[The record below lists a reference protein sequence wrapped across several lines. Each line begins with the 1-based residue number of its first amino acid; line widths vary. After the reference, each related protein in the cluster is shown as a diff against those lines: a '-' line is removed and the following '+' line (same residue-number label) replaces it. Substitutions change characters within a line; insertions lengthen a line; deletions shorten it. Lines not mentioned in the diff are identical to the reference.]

1 MLWPGDRGAVTDR
14 EEAGEIN
21 TVVYQKLDRDSVWT
35 NNQVCG
41 HWPLVRGA
49 HVVIVTWLP
58 SLAAH

>member
-1 MLWPGDRGAVTDR
+1 MLWPGDRG
-14 EEAGEIN
+14 EAGEIN

-35 NNQVCG
+35 NNQQCG

-49 HVVIVTWLP
+49 HVVIVTWLS